1 MTKTIKMSAES
12 IISIHNA
19 GRSSCVNGILRD
31 LAGHISGPF
40 GAGETVAY
48 AESARPDITIS
59 AWVEPISQDDEDL
72 NERDYRISADIEVL
86 GRRIKFRMPAG
97 KAESAAAAASRSR
110 DALREG
116 LMTAI
121 AQIPAEAREIVKHT
135 AYRIAA

>member
-12 IISIHNA
+12 IISIHNS
-19 GRSSCVNGILRD
+19 GRSSCVNNILRD

-40 GAGETVAY
+40 GAGETVAC
-48 AESARPDITIS
+48 AESDRQDITIS
-59 AWVEPISQDDEDL
+59 AWVDPISQDDEDL
-72 NERDYRISADIEVL
+72 NEREYELRADIEVL

-97 KAESAAAAASRSR
+97 KAESAATAARQSR
-110 DALREG
+110 DALRDG

-121 AQIPAEAREIVKHT
+121 AHIPAEAREIVKHT